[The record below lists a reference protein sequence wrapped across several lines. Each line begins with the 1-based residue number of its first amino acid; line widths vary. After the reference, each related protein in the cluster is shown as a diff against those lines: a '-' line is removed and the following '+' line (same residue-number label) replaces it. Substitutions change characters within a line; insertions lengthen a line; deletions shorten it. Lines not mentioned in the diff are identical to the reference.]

1 MSNHYGPKIVTD
13 SILMLVDPVNAKSAP
28 IGTSSVYDLSSN
40 MYDMTGSPGLTWSSD
55 RSNPAVFGFD
65 FGTASPNLV
74 TNQTVDLPSIFT
86 INTWINFPSSQK
98 FQSIFSDAG
107 QSNTLGH
114 IWIYRGSSEDGLRMS
129 YSNGTVF
136 SAISAPG
143 YFTGLNSQ
151 WINLCMTLNFST
163 GAVTFYRDGIF
174 FSTATMTSPVLPR
187 TGLRKVLG
195 NYWTTPEIGNDSTVG
210 RIGYFSIYSRTLSA
224 GEVLRNYE
232 ALQDRFEELMVY
244 KDIFYSID
252 AGNPRSFQSI
262 SDGWADLTRTRNRM
276 IFTGASYGPANGGFV
291 TFQGNDNYGSSASIP
306 GVVASDI
313 SGAERTYD
321 IWFRRTAS
329 TNTFNM
335 VWQAYLPYFAFRSD
349 GQFLLSYVTG
359 TSSNS
364 VDWTQRYIYSGATY
378 SDNVWYN
385 AACTLKHD
393 ISATRA
399 TAMIYVNGQLVSS
412 QQTAAGTALAIP
424 AYAGIAFRLAT
435 WLPQGPQYAFKGDIA
450 SMKIYS
456 RILTDEEIKRNFEAL
471 RNRFGI

>member
-1 MSNHYGPKIVTD
+1 MVSDT
-13 SILMLVDPVNAKSAP
+13 SIFMLVDPVNARSAP
-28 IGTSSVYDLSSN
+28 MGTNSVSDLSRN

-98 FQSIFSDAG
+98 FQSIFSDEG

-136 SAISAPG
+136 TTISAAG
-143 YFTGLNSQ
+143 YFTGLNNQ

-163 GAVTFYRDGIF
+163 RAVTFYRDGIF

-224 GEVLRNYE
+224 GEALRNYE
-232 ALQDRFEELMVY
+232 ALKDRFAERAVY
-244 KDIFYSID
+244 RGILYMID
-252 AGNPRSFQSI
+252 AGNPRSFQSLA
-262 SDGWADLTRTRNRM
+262 GGLEDLTRTRNNM
-276 IFTGASYGPANGGFV
+276 LITNATYDPSNGGSVTFTGNP
-291 TFQGNDNYGSSASIP
+291 GSSASVP
-306 GVVASDI
+306 GLLASDI
-313 SGAERTYD
+313 QTATAYERTYD
-321 IWFRRTAS
+321 VWFKRNS
-329 TNTFNM
+329 SVNNFNI
-335 VWQAYLPYFAFRSD
+335 VWHAYLPYFAFRSD
-349 GQFLLSYVTG
+349 GQFHFSYATA
-359 TSSNS
+359 TSSGA
-364 VDWTQRYIYSGATY
+364 TQRNLFSVATY
-378 SDNVWYN
+378 SDGTWYN

-399 TAMIYVNGQLVSS
+399 TSEIYVNGALVAS
-412 QQTAAGTALAIP
+412 QQTDVGSVTDITTYTAFH
-424 AYAGIAFRLAT
+424 FRLAS
-435 WLPQGPQYAFKGDIA
+435 WYEGGPLYGFNGSIA
-450 SMKIYS
+450 SMKIYD
-456 RILTDEEIKRNFEAL
+456 RILTGEEMRRNFESM
-471 RNRFGI
+471 RQRFGI

>member
-1 MSNHYGPKIVTD
+1 MVSD
-13 SILMLVDPVNAKSAP
+13 SSIFMLVDPVNARSAP
-28 IGTSSVYDLSSN
+28 MGTNSVSDLSRN

-136 SAISAPG
+136 TTISAAG
-143 YFTGLNSQ
+143 YFTGLNNQ

-224 GEVLRNYE
+224 GEALRNYE
-232 ALQDRFEELMVY
+232 ALKDRFAESAVY
-244 KDIFYSID
+244 RGILYMID
-252 AGNPRSFQSI
+252 AGNPRSFQSLA
-262 SDGWADLTRTRNRM
+262 GGLEDLTRTRNNMLITNATYDPANRGS
-276 IFTGASYGPANGGFV
+276 ISFTGNP
-291 TFQGNDNYGSSASIP
+291 GSSASVP
-306 GVVASDI
+306 GLLASDI
-313 SGAERTYD
+313 QDAFAYERTYD
-321 IWFRRTAS
+321 AWFKRNAS
-329 TNTFNM
+329 GNVFNM
-335 VWQAYLPYFAFRSD
+335 VWHAYLPYLAFRDS
-349 GQFLLSYVTG
+349 GQFHFSYATA
-359 TSSNS
+359 TSSTTS
-364 VDWTQRYIYSGATY
+364 TQQNLFTVGTY
-378 SDNVWYN
+378 SDGTWYN
-385 AACTLKHD
+385 VACTLKHD

-399 TAMIYVNGQLVSS
+399 TAEMYVNGALVGS
-412 QQTAAGTALAIP
+412 QQTGLGSSLVVPT
-424 AYAGIAFRLAT
+424 YGFVGSSQEFRLAAWT
-435 WLPQGPQYAFKGDIA
+435 QPSGPLYGFNGSIA
-450 SMKIYS
+450 SMKIYD
-456 RILTDEEIKRNFEAL
+456 RILTGEEMRRNFESM
-471 RNRFGI
+471 RQRFGI